1 VGLHPARKATALC
14 AGVGSKLRMDP
25 VWDAGPRTRLV
36 CREGMRRLRGS
47 FEGRLPPACA
57 TSQTSGEPHRAHG
70 SESCGA
76 LIRETRSGRLESHFG
91 TLVRSAAVARPCK
104 QFPAVPMRGLRVMR
118 ERVLGSEAGQ
128 GARTR
133 SLRFPIGRSRT
144 ILERSLERMLSP
156 RAYVPGSCLEIRS
169 VRVQAVI
176 GSVPSSKHSR
186 MELKQRMG
194 NRMERSGMGLE
205 TPSWAARSR
214 VTLEAGLENRMER
227 FLRSRDGGRADE
239 RSKRFRETA
248 TRICAPPV
256 RTSPRRPPR
265 QCPGRR
271 PRTPTASPQGKIR
284 PPVPRPRT
292 GGSALIP
299 ASSPGSA
306 SAPRPSTRGAPPS
319 HRRSTSS

>member
-1 VGLHPARKATALC
+1 MGRGTTDEARLPRGDAAAAGFFRGAPPAGLRDLAN
-14 AGVGSKLRMDP
+14 
-25 VWDAGPRTRLV
+25 
-36 CREGMRRLRGS
+36 LRGAAS
-47 FEGRLPPACA
+47 GSRFRELRRADPGNPKRPPR
-57 TSQTSGEPHRAHG
+57 EP
-70 SESCGA
+70 
-76 LIRETRSGRLESHFG
+76 FWN
-91 TLVRSAAVARPCK
+91 ARP
-104 QFPAVPMRGLRVMR
+104 V
-118 ERVLGSEAGQ
+118 
-128 GARTR
+128 
-133 SLRFPIGRSRT
+133 GRSRAT
-144 ILERSLERMLSP
+144 VQTVPCRSHARSESHDGTGPGERGGSRRSDPFHPVSHRPLQDHPGTLARAHALAPSVCPRFMPRDSLGP
-156 RAYVPGSCLEIRS
+156 P
-169 VRVQAVI
+169 I

-248 TRICAPPV
+248 TRICAPPE

>member
-1 VGLHPARKATALC
+1 MKALGPVPSGFPSAAPGPSWNAC
-14 AGVGSKLRMDP
+14 SSACSRPERMCQ
-25 VWDAGPRTRLV
+25 VHASR
-36 CREGMRRLRGS
+36 
-47 FEGRLPPACA
+47 FA
-57 TSQTSGEPHRAHG
+57 
-70 SESCGA
+70 
-76 LIRETRSGRLESHFG
+76 
-91 TLVRSAAVARPCK
+91 RSA
-104 QFPAVPMRGLRVMR
+104 
-118 ERVLGSEAGQ
+118 
-128 GARTR
+128 
-133 SLRFPIGRSRT
+133 
-144 ILERSLERMLSP
+144 
-156 RAYVPGSCLEIRS
+156 
-169 VRVQAVI
+169 VQAVI

-248 TRICAPPV
+248 TRICAPPE

-299 ASSPGSA
+299 ASSAGSA

>member
-1 VGLHPARKATALC
+1 MGRGTTDEARLPRGDAAAAGFFRGAPPAGLRDLAN
-14 AGVGSKLRMDP
+14 
-25 VWDAGPRTRLV
+25 
-36 CREGMRRLRGS
+36 LRGAAS
-47 FEGRLPPACA
+47 GSRFRELRRADPGNPKRPPR
-57 TSQTSGEPHRAHG
+57 EP
-70 SESCGA
+70 
-76 LIRETRSGRLESHFG
+76 FWN
-91 TLVRSAAVARPCK
+91 ARPVGRSRATV
-104 QFPAVPMRGLRVMR
+104 QTVPCRSHARSEGHEGTGPGERG
-118 ERVLGSEAGQ
+118 GS
-128 GARTR
+128 RPR
-133 SLRFPIGRSRT
+133 SIRFPIGRSRT